1 MFCIVISSL
10 VDVERLEV
18 ASLDV
23 DVVVGVTAEVVVSEL
38 DAVDWINDEVER
50 VEEADDVSVAIVLEI
65 EVEELRVGFSAT

>member
-1 MFCIVISSL
+1 VFCIVISSL